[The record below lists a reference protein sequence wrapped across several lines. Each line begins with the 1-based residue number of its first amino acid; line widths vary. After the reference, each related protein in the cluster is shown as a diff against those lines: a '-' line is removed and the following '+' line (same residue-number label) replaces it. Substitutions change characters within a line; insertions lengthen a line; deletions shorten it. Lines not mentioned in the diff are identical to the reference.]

1 MMSDEIDLGKL
12 SDRDLLILCVQG
24 INTHAKRL
32 DSHAGKIRNLELAG
46 KWLGGAGAVVMAL
59 WAKAAFKIGISQP

>member
-1 MMSDEIDLGKL
+1 VSDEIDLKNL

-32 DSHAGKIRNLELAG
+32 DSHAAKIRTLELGG
-46 KWLGGAGAVVMAL
+46 KWLAGLGAGLGAI
-59 WAKAAFKIGISQP
+59 WAKTALKISFGQTP